1 MDKKFSAAIFDLD
14 GTLIESNSVWE
25 KLDRII
31 LSRRGLTC
39 SDDFITE
46 LTAMSYEDA
55 AAAMQNMGIN
65 ISTEEFMREINEL
78 AIKEYGSNIFLKDGA
93 FDYLHYL
100 KKSGTMIALATASP
114 SELYTPV
121 LEHNGVYDLF
131 DAFATTDEAGAGK
144 DSPAV
149 YLLAAQK
156 LSIAPEKCAVF
167 EDIPKGIVSAKAAGM
182 YAVGV
187 YDKYSEK
194 YMGEIKRYADRFIYS
209 FTEMIP

>member
-1 MDKKFSAAIFDLD
+1 MSTTFSAAIFDLD

-25 KLDRII
+25 KLDRMI
-31 LSRRGLTC
+31 LARRGLSC
-39 SDDFITE
+39 SDEFITD

-55 AAAMQNMGIN
+55 AAAMQNIGIN

-78 AIKEYGSNIFLKDGA
+78 AVIEYGSNIFLKDGA
-93 FDYLHYL
+93 FEYLNYL
-100 KKSGTMIALATASP
+100 KNNNIKTALATASP
-114 SELYTPV
+114 RELYKPV
-121 LEHNGVYDLF
+121 LEHNGVYSLF
-131 DAFATTDEAGAGK
+131 DAFVTTDEAGAGK

-156 LSIAPEKCAVF
+156 LGIAPQMCAVF

-194 YMGEIKRYADRFIYS
+194 YIDEIKGTADRFIYS
-209 FTEMIP
+209 FTEMIL

>member
-1 MDKKFSAAIFDLD
+1 MDTRFSAAIFDLD

-55 AAAMQNMGIN
+55 AAAMQNIGVN
-65 ISTEEFMREINEL
+65 ISTEEFMAEINEL

-93 FDYLHYL
+93 YDYLHYL
-100 KKSGTMIALATASP
+100 NKSGIMIALATASP

-121 LEHNGVYDLF
+121 LEHNGVYALF
-131 DAFATTDEAGAGK
+131 NAFVTTDEAGAGK

-156 LSIAPEKCAVF
+156 LGIAPVNCAVF

-194 YMGEIKRYADRFIYS
+194 YIDDIQKSADRFIYS
-209 FTEMIP
+209 FTEMMP

>member
-1 MDKKFSAAIFDLD
+1 MDTTFSAAIFDLD

-55 AAAMQNMGIN
+55 AAAMQNIGIN
-65 ISTEEFMREINEL
+65 ISTEEFMTEINEL
-78 AIKEYGSNIFLKDGA
+78 AVKEYSTNIFLKDGA
-93 FDYLHYL
+93 YEYLYHL
-100 KKSGTMIALATASP
+100 KNSGKKIALATASP

-121 LEHNGVYDLF
+121 LEHNNVYSLF
-131 DAFATTDEAGAGK
+131 DAFVTTDEAGAGK

-149 YLLAAQK
+149 YLLAAHK
-156 LSIAPEKCAVF
+156 LGIAPEKCAVF
-167 EDIPKGIVSAKAAGM
+167 EDIPKGINSAKAAGM

-194 YMGEIKRYADRFIYS
+194 YMGEIQKYADRFIYS